1 MASHAAPTA
10 QSPPIPAGLSRD
22 QLLEIYRYLR
32 LTRTLEER
40 LTALYRQS
48 RVVGGLFRSLG

>member
-1 MASHAAPTA
+1 MTSRAASVPASA
-10 QSPPIPAGLSRD
+10 PPIPAGLSRD

-40 LTALYRQS
+40 LTAL
-48 RVVGGLFRSLG
+48 